1 MTKSDFE
8 LRGGKTGDSLRDQ
21 VLNVGAAVEGEVGQD
36 I

>member
-8 LRGGKTGDSLRDQ
+8 LRGGKTGASLRDQ
-21 VLNVGAAVEGEVGQD
+21 VLNVGATVEEEVGQD